1 MGPESPERERERER
15 EREGPSEPGEASSS
29 SSSVA
34 ILALAQIMSEGPRRK
49 DLAAAAICAIKRRV
63 RQNSH
68 KGNGCMVK
76 PVNWNRKFKPRL
88 GRFQEF
94 LKTRKDQFSVLPC
107 QDKLGFTVKD
117 VTGNKTV
124 APTSRLII
132 LTETPKRRS
141 IRDGVAQKLLDLWKK
156 DWRQDWK
163 KKVVER
169 KRAHVGS

>member
-1 MGPESPERERERER
+1 
-15 EREGPSEPGEASSS
+15 
-29 SSSVA
+29 
-34 ILALAQIMSEGPRRK
+34 MSEGPRKK

-76 PVNWNRKFKPRL
+76 PVDWNRKFKPRL

-94 LKTRKDQFSVLPC
+94 LQTRKDQFSVLPC

-156 DWRQDWK
+156 DWRQGDAHTQQ
-163 KKVVER
+163 KVVER

>member
-1 MGPESPERERERER
+1 
-15 EREGPSEPGEASSS
+15 
-29 SSSVA
+29 
-34 ILALAQIMSEGPRRK
+34 
-49 DLAAAAICAIKRRV
+49 
-63 RQNSH
+63 
-68 KGNGCMVK
+68 MVK

-141 IRDGVAQKLLDLWKK
+141 IIRDGVAQKLLDLWKEE
-156 DWRQDWK
+156 WRRGEGGERKQQ
-163 KKVVER
+163 VER
-169 KRAHVGS
+169 KQVVAGGRRRSRRGGLMQSQPVAARSYGIRNS

>member
-1 MGPESPERERERER
+1 
-15 EREGPSEPGEASSS
+15 
-29 SSSVA
+29 
-34 ILALAQIMSEGPRRK
+34 
-49 DLAAAAICAIKRRV
+49 
-63 RQNSH
+63 
-68 KGNGCMVK
+68 MVK

-141 IRDGVAQKLLDLWKK
+141 IIRDGVAKKLLDLWKES
-156 DWRQDWK
+156 WRRGEGGERKQQ
-163 KKVVER
+163 VER
-169 KRAHVGS
+169 KQVVAGGRRRSRRGGLMQSQPVAAQSQPMATG